1 MAVDGVDKVIKGV
14 NTIFEERLKNA
25 EQLSLEMAR
34 KSLNVFR
41 QRQYAS
47 PHIPGNRSVQDTDE
61 KKNKARKFADK
72 HQNASAVTVM
82 GMPWINR
89 SFRAARSVF
98 ADAGISKDG
107 SVYFNLHHTMS
118 YGVYLE
124 LANNRSHAVI
134 EPIVRNFA
142 PEFLEGLRKIYG
154 G

>member
-14 NTIFEERLKNA
+14 NAIFKDRLKDA

-34 KSLNVFR
+34 RSLNVFQ
-41 QRQYAS
+41 QRQNAS
-47 PHIPGNRSVQDTDE
+47 PHIPGNRSVQDTE
-61 KKNKARKFADK
+61 KKKNKARKFADK
-72 HQNASAVTVM
+72 YQNASAVTVM

-89 SFRAARSVF
+89 SFRAARSFF
-98 ADAGISKDG
+98 ADAGISNDE
-107 SVYFNLHHTMS
+107 SIYFNLYHTMS

-142 PEFLEGLRKIYG
+142 SEFLEGLRKIYG
-154 G
+154 S